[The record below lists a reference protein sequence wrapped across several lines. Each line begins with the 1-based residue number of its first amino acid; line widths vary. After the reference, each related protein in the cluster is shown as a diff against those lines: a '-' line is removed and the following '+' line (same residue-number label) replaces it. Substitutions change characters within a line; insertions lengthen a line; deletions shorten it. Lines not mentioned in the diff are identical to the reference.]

1 MSDTTATRI
10 GRAGTL
16 LVLAGLWLAGAA
28 LLWRTR
34 VPAHLPPAQVSLRDV
49 FTPAELRRADGHVR
63 VLRLAA
69 LGAFAL
75 RLAALA
81 LLAARTPR
89 LHASL
94 TGGVLGFAL
103 WLAAVPS
110 AIVTQWWQRRYGI
123 SLQGWGAWTLAFL
136 PSVLGWVVGGTLAAA
151 VVVALARRTSRWWLG
166 AALLATAAVAV
177 YALVNPLFGGG
188 VPLRHPPPGLAG
200 VRVEVD
206 RVHKETRAANAEAV
220 GIGPTQRIV
229 FWDTILRFP
238 RDEVAVIAAHER
250 AHLDRRHITKGLA
263 WTLLFLLPGFWLVSR
278 AARPD
283 RAELLPRAALAA
295 AGVALLAVPFANAV
309 SRRYEREADWVA
321 LEHTRDPAAAAN
333 LFRDLALSNALQ
345 PDPPRWAYL
354 LFADHPS
361 TKQRLELAQSFSL
374 AGSAGRP
381 SETTTDA
388 LTVSRVGLR
397 SRGDPGSP

>member
-16 LVLAGLWLAGAA
+16 LVLAGLWLAAAA

-34 VPAHLPPAQVSLRDV
+34 VPAQLPRSHVSVGDF
-49 FTPAELRRADGHVR
+49 FTPAELRRAAGHVR

-75 RLAALA
+75 QLGTLA
-81 LLAARTPR
+81 LLALRPPR
-89 LHASL
+89 LRPSL
-94 TGGVLGFAL
+94 TGGVLGLAL

-110 AIVTQWWQRRYGI
+110 AVVTQWWQRRYGI
-123 SLQGWGAWTLAFL
+123 SLQSWGAWTLAFV
-136 PSVLGWVVGGTLAAA
+136 PSVLAWVAGGAIAGA
-151 VVVALARRTSRWWLG
+151 VAVALARRTPRWWLG
-166 AALLATAAVAV
+166 ATVLATAAVGL
-177 YALVNPLFGGG
+177 YALVNPLLGGG
-188 VPLRHPPPGLAG
+188 EPLRRPPPGLAG

-206 RVHKETRAANAEAV
+206 RVHDETRAANAEAV

-229 FWDTILRFP
+229 FWDTVLRFP
-238 RDEVAVIAAHER
+238 RGEVAVIAAHER
-250 AHLDRRHITKGLA
+250 AHLDRRHIAKGLA
-263 WTLLFLLPGFWLVSR
+263 WTFLFLVPGLWLVGR

-295 AGVALLAVPFANAV
+295 ALIALAALPFANAI
-309 SRRYEREADWVA
+309 SRRYEREADWIA
-321 LEHTRDPAAAAN
+321 LERTRDPDAAAN
-333 LFRDLALSNALQ
+333 LFRDLAISNVLQ

-361 TKQRLELAQSFSL
+361 TKQRLELVMSRR
-374 AGSAGRP
+374 G
-381 SETTTDA
+381 TA
-388 LTVSRVGLR
+388 LPG
-397 SRGDPGSP
+397 GPGSP